1 MAWDSKDP
9 GRLTYQEVRDALS
22 QMGEADMRRAERIA
36 AFLSHRLPGMSAED
50 LLQEVYTQL
59 LSGDR
64 RFPRDVPALVV
75 LKTAMRSEASNVRK
89 AGRASPIDP
98 RFRIGPIEDEKEATF
113 HANAPDRRTPEVEY
127 LAREELAALVASCSG
142 DAHVELVVMAW
153 TDGLKGEAAR
163 EATGLGEMAFDA
175 ARKRATRKLAGFE
188 RAREGS

>member
-22 QMGEADMRRAERIA
+22 QMSEVDLRRAERIA
-36 AFLSHRLPGMSAED
+36 AFLSQRLPGMNAED
-50 LLQEVYTQL
+50 LLQEVYIQL

-64 RFPRDVPALVV
+64 RFPRDVHALVV

-89 AGRASPIDP
+89 AGRASPVDP
-98 RFRIGPIEDEKEATF
+98 LYQLEHVHE
-113 HANAPDRRTPEVEY
+113 PDRRTPEVEH
-127 LAREELAALVASCSG
+127 LALEELAAVVASCS
-142 DAHVELVVMAW
+142 DDPQVELVVMAW

-163 EATGLGEMAFDA
+163 EATGLDEMAFDA

-188 RAREGS
+188 RIREGA

>member
-1 MAWDSKDP
+1 
-9 GRLTYQEVRDALS
+9 
-22 QMGEADMRRAERIA
+22 MGEVDMRRAERIA
-36 AFLSHRLPGMSAED
+36 DFLGHGLPGMRGAD
-50 LLQEVYTQL
+50 LLQEIYTQL

-89 AGRASPIDP
+89 AGRASPVDP
-98 RFRIGPIEDEKEATF
+98 RYQIGPVDDSMKATL
-113 HANAPDRRTPEVEY
+113 HADAPDRRTPEVEL
-127 LAREELAALVASCSG
+127 LARDELAALMAACSG
-142 DAHVELVVMAW
+142 DPDVELVVVAW

-163 EATGLGEMAFDA
+163 EATGLSAMAFDA

>member
-9 GRLTYQEVRDALS
+9 GRLTYPEVRDALS
-22 QMGEADMRRAERIA
+22 QMDEVDMRRAERIA
-36 AFLSHRLPGMSAED
+36 DFLSHRLPGMGAED

-64 RFPRDVPALVV
+64 RFPRGVPALVV

-89 AGRASPIDP
+89 AGRASPVDP
-98 RFRIGPIEDEKEATF
+98 LYQPEAVD
-113 HANAPDRRTPEVEY
+113 APERRSPEVEH
-127 LAREELAALVASCSG
+127 LAREELAAVVKWCSG

-153 TDGLKGEAAR
+153 TDGLKGDDAR
-163 EATGLGEMAFDA
+163 VATGLDEMAFDA
-175 ARKRATRKLAGFE
+175 ARKRAARKLAGFE